1 MQVSMQL
8 IHNMRTFKRTGKQ
21 QQKPPDEPEGLLF
34 GYARV
39 STEDQI
45 LDTQVEA
52 LKRAGVPLGNIYSEH
67 ASGAK
72 KNRKAMGKV
81 LRALRSGDTLFVT
94 ALDRFG
100 RDMLWVL
107 TTAKRLDEQGV
118 RLRTLNGS
126 FDTSTP
132 AGRAMLQLQAVFAE
146 FERAMTVERTKES
159 IAAHK
164 ERGGRMGRKR
174 TFDLDAAKDMLRTG
188 LTVAEVAKKLGIK
201 YQALRNHVPSKDA
214 ERLARLGPLKRKS

>member
-1 MQVSMQL
+1 
-8 IHNMRTFKRTGKQ
+8 MRTTKTPSRGLSGTT
-21 QQKPPDEPEGLLF
+21 DEPEGVLV

-45 LDTQVEA
+45 LDTQIAA
-52 LKRAGVPLGNIYSEH
+52 LTRAGCAQIFSEH

-72 KNRKAMGKV
+72 KNRKAMNKA
-81 LRALRSGDTLFVT
+81 LRALRPGDTLVVT

-107 TTAKRLDEQGV
+107 TTAKRLDDDGI
-118 RLRTLNGS
+118 RLRALNGS
-126 FDTSTP
+126 FDTRTA

-159 IAAHK
+159 ITAHK
-164 ERGGRMGRKR
+164 ARGGRMGRKR
-174 TFDLDAAKDMLRTG
+174 TFDLDKARHMLRDG
-188 LTVAEVAKKLGIK
+188 LTVAEAADKLGIA
-201 YQALRNHVPSKDA
+201 YQTLRNHVSSKEAD
-214 ERLARLGPLKRKS
+214 RLRRLGPLKRK

>member
-1 MQVSMQL
+1 MGITKKTSRRL
-8 IHNMRTFKRTGKQ
+8 LET
-21 QQKPPDEPEGLLF
+21 PDEPEGLLI

-45 LDTQVEA
+45 LDTQEEA
-52 LKRAGVPLGNIYSEH
+52 LKRAGCVQIFSEH

-72 KNRKAMGKV
+72 KNRKAMSRA
-81 LRALRSGDTLFVT
+81 LRALRPGDTLVVT

-107 TTAKRLDEQGV
+107 TTAKRLDEQGM
-118 RLRTLNGS
+118 RLRALNGS
-126 FDTSTP
+126 FDTRTA

-159 IAAHK
+159 ITAHK
-164 ERGGRMGRKR
+164 ARGGRMGRKR
-174 TFDLDAAKDMLRTG
+174 TFDLDEAERMLRVG
-188 LTVAEVAKKLGIK
+188 LTVKEAANKLGIA
-201 YQALRNHVPSKDA
+201 YQTLRNHVSSKDA
-214 ERLARLGPLKRKS
+214 ERLRRLGPLKRK